1 MDREQVRLLE
11 DAFGEAISDVL
22 REHANEHHRDERVI
36 HLMAKAAVTVL
47 EAVEAQ
53 QEHR

>member
-1 MDREQVRLLE
+1 MDRKQVEVLE
-11 DAFGEAISDVL
+11 DEIGDAIAEVL
-22 REHANEHHRDERVI
+22 REHNDRHQQDERVI

-53 QEHR
+53 KERR